1 MHEELQGVILYDE
14 LKTLLKNYVLKEK
27 MFKRSL
33 SVGLRYDVLSE
44 EALKFL
50 QSVKALSID
59 DEESGKKGLDLRD

>member
-1 MHEELQGVILYDE
+1 
-14 LKTLLKNYVLKEK
+14 

-50 QSVKALSID
+50 QSIKTLTVD
-59 DEESGKKGLDLRD
+59 DEESGKKGLDLRE